1 MVTGGL
7 LARAV
12 EPNAG
17 EERVGHEGACLNCGA
32 DVSGAFCTSCG
43 QKLHL
48 HRTLGE
54 FWHDLAH
61 SVFHFDGKIWRTLPL
76 LAWNPGHLTRRYIH
90 GERAK
95 FVSPFALFLFS
106 VFLMFAIFSWVTPEG
121 KAIAK
126 APTPKEAVAELDE
139 DRQELRTKID
149 ELVALRRNAEARRAP
164 TDWIE
169 DEIGRTRALLAK
181 IEMNKNIEV
190 SADAIAKRRL
200 VVNQRKM
207 ETGIAELEAQ
217 KAEALKAGQPTV
229 EIQSEINALK
239 TGLAV
244 MAAASSRE
252 DDGAF
257 KVDKVN
263 LDFGWPAI
271 QEAIKHAAKNPQ
283 LLIYKLQSNAY
294 KFSWALIPLSTPFL
308 WLLFFWRREFYLFDH
323 AVFVTYSIAFM
334 MMLITVCV
342 IAIQFPAT
350 EVIGGLA
357 LTLYPLVHIY
367 RQLKQAYG
375 LTRFGAIWR
384 TMLLSTFAVTA
395 LVLFFVLIL
404 SMGLSS

>member
-1 MVTGGL
+1 
-7 LARAV
+7 
-12 EPNAG
+12 
-17 EERVGHEGACLNCGA
+17 
-32 DVSGAFCTSCG
+32 
-43 QKLHL
+43 
-48 HRTLGE
+48 
-54 FWHDLAH
+54 
-61 SVFHFDGKIWRTLPL
+61 VFHFDGKIWRTLPL

>member
-1 MVTGGL
+1 
-7 LARAV
+7 
-12 EPNAG
+12 
-17 EERVGHEGACLNCGA
+17 
-32 DVSGAFCTSCG
+32 VSGAFCTSCG

-48 HRTLGE
+48 HRTMGE

-76 LAWNPGHLTRRYIH
+76 LVWNPGLLTRRYIH

-106 VFLMFAIFSWVTPEG
+106 VFLMFAIFSWVTPHG
-121 KAIAK
+121 TATKT

-139 DRQELRTKID
+139 VRHELRAKIE
-149 ELVALRRNAEARRAP
+149 ELVAQRRDAQARRGR

-169 DEIGRTRALLAK
+169 GEIGKTQALLTK
-181 IEMNKNIEV
+181 IEQDRNIDV
-190 SADAIAKRRL
+190 SAEAIAKRRQA
-200 VVNQRKM
+200 VNRRKM
-207 ETGIAELEAQ
+207 ETGIAELDAQ
-217 KAEALKAGQPTV
+217 KTEALKAGQPTV
-229 EIQSEINALK
+229 DIQNDINALK

-244 MAAASSRE
+244 LTAASSKG

-271 QEAIKHAAKNPQ
+271 QEAVKHAAKNPQ

-357 LTLYPLVHIY
+357 LTLYPLAHIY

-375 LTRFGAIWR
+375 LTRFGTIWR
-384 TMLLSTFAVTA
+384 TVLLSTFAVTA
-395 LVLFFVLIL
+395 LPVFFVFIL
-404 SMGLSS
+404 TMGLSG